1 MGNFMKKLKKPTP
14 MDINFPEIQKK
25 NWNIS
30 LCSEKGKKGGRYG
43 IFLCLLKSGNILVLS
58 LERDEIKF
66 KTGNFLEIY
75 TVPDLKLVEKYEYS
89 KEIDDT
95 IYCLDFAFQSKNGNI
110 FTIGDKLYTFDGEEI
125 SKGPKEESEEINDMH
140 FGNIKIPFCKPSD
153 LEEKYP
159 ITKNCK
165 IFLCDFLL
173 EVQEGIFLYTDKDSQ
188 NECIFI
194 LDITKSKVEK
204 NKMYYYMKQ
213 TKHGPSL
220 YNLNIIKHSEYYP
233 ENLYICANKEMS
245 STGGEYVFESFL
257 LGFNLEQFLKEK
269 KPTKDPL
276 FTIQISKSQ
285 CITGLCEY
293 DKKYVLLDT
302 YKSGIYII
310 DIELKQLVAVSVPK
324 LYLRDSNSYYNE
336 YKGRKAG
343 RGPLYRKIIKLKDGQ
358 VLIEN
363 KYIADIRGQIF
374 EEKLRIY
381 PLDFEVS
388 GDYLIFYCKD
398 SSIYVFKISEEE

>member
-1 MGNFMKKLKKPTP
+1 MKKLKKPTP

-25 NWNIS
+25 NWDFS
-30 LCSEKGKKGGRYG
+30 LCSQKGKKGGRYG
-43 IFLCLLKSGNILVLS
+43 IFFCLLKSGNILVLS
-58 LERDEIKF
+58 LERDEIQF
-66 KTGNFLEIY
+66 IIRNFLEIY
-75 TVPDLKLVEKYEYS
+75 TVPDLKLVEKYEYT

-110 FTIGDKLYTFDGEEI
+110 FTIGDKLYTFDGEKI

-140 FGNIKIPFCKPSD
+140 FGNIRD
-153 LEEKYP
+153 QEHP

-173 EVQEGIFLYTDKDSQ
+173 EVQEGIFLYTESKGTK

-204 NKMYYYMKQ
+204 IKMYYYMKQ

-233 ENLYICANKEMS
+233 ENLYICANREKHR
-245 STGGEYVFESFL
+245 TGGEEDVFESFL

-269 KPTKDPL
+269 KPAKDPL
-276 FTIQISKSQ
+276 FEIQISKSQ
-285 CITGLCEY
+285 CITALCEY

-302 YKSGIYII
+302 YKCGIYII
-310 DIELKQLVAVSVPK
+310 DMELKQLVAVSAPK

-336 YKGRKAG
+336 YKNRKAG

-363 KYIADIRGQIF
+363 EYISDIRGQIF
-374 EEKLRIY
+374 EQKLRIY
-381 PLDFEVS
+381 PLDFELS